1 MTVEEKGR
9 AALTKGTAEAK
20 VGILPPGGGRKIL
33 LGWRG
38 GGLETECR
46 GLIIKSL
53 DKEFGEFPGEGYYV
67 F

>member
-1 MTVEEKGR
+1 MTVEERGR

-20 VGILPPGGGRKIL
+20 LGIFPPGGGHKIL
-33 LGWRG
+33 RGWR

-53 DKEFGEFPGEGYYV
+53 DKEFGEFPGDGYYV